1 MLKFTI
7 GIIRES
13 KVPPD
18 NRVPLT
24 PRQCHEMVLQ
34 FPHLDIRIE
43 WSPVRCFSDEDYK
56 KFGIGVQE
64 KVDHCSLLMGIK
76 EVPIEK
82 LIPGQTYMF
91 FSHTAK
97 KQERNKGMLKAIID
111 KKITLIDYELLTDE
125 SEHRLI
131 GFGRWAGIVGTHY
144 ALLMLGKRSGQF
156 ELKTARQCLNLQELV
171 DQYYEME
178 FPVAKFV
185 ITGGGRV
192 AHGALEIMEQAGIQR
207 VTKEDFLA
215 KTFDKPVFVQLHSR
229 DLYSRKDGKPFDEHH
244 FYHNPSKYNSTFQ
257 TFHSKTDILVNCMF
271 WDPRAPRLFEIEDT
285 KSKDFSIK
293 IISDIT
299 CDVDGSIPITLKE
312 TTSDDPVYGYH
323 PEDNTIGKP
332 YQEDTIDV
340 MAISN
345 LPNELP
351 RDASRDFGKIMMEIV
366 LPRIMEFPNDP
377 MFIRATIVKNGELT
391 DRFKYLEEWTKG

>member
-1 MLKFTI
+1 MNKFSI

-34 FPHLDIRIE
+34 YPHLDIRIE

-76 EVPIEK
+76 EVPVEK

-97 KQERNKGMLKAIID
+97 KQERNRGMLKAIID

-125 SEHRLI
+125 KEHRLI

-144 ALLMLGKRSGQF
+144 ALLMLGKRTGQY

-178 FPVAKFV
+178 FPAAKFV

-192 AHGALEIMEQAGIQR
+192 AHGALEIMEQAGIQK
-207 VTKEDFLA
+207 VSKEEFLTKRY
-215 KTFDKPVFVQLHSR
+215 DKPVFVQLHSR
-229 DLYSRKDGKPFDEHH
+229 DLYARKDGQAFDEHH
-244 FYHNPSKYNSTFQ
+244 FYHNPSEYNSSFQ
-257 TFHSKTDILVNCMF
+257 PFLSKTDILVNCMF
-271 WDPRAPRLFEIEDT
+271 WDPRAPRLFEVEDT
-285 KSKDFSIK
+285 KSRNFTIK
-293 IISDIT
+293 IVSDIT
-299 CDVDGSIPITLKE
+299 CDVGGSIPITFKE
-312 TTSDDPVYGYH
+312 TTSDDPIYGFH

-377 MFIRATIVKNGELT
+377 MFIRATIVKNGALT
-391 DRFKYLEEWTKG
+391 ERFKYLEEWVNS